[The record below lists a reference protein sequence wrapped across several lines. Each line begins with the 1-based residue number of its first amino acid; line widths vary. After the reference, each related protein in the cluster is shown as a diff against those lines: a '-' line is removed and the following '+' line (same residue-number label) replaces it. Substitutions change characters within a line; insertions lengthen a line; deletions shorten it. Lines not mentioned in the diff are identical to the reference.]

1 MSVDCIIED
10 RRWAEANIVQMAV
23 AAYQGT
29 MRHLGYDPDQFEIG
43 LLACDDDKIAELNTQ
58 FRDKPKPTNV
68 LSWPS
73 EERGAD
79 ADGAKPEPVI
89 QMMQGDTFLGDVA
102 ISFDTCR
109 REAEESDKTLKSHA
123 THLLVHGTLHL
134 LGYDHERDGDA
145 ALMEGLETQILANMG
160 IADPYA
166 Q

>member
-10 RRWAEANIVQMAV
+10 RRWADVNIVGLAV
-23 AAYQGT
+23 AAYENA
-29 MRHLGYDPDQFEIG
+29 MCYLGYDPDQFEIG
-43 LLACDDDKIAELNTQ
+43 LLACADDKIAELNGQ
-58 FRDKPKPTNV
+58 FRGTPTPTNV

-73 EERGAD
+73 EERAAD
-79 ADGAKPEPVI
+79 DDGGTPEPVVQ
-89 QMMQGDTFLGDVA
+89 QMNSDTFLGDLA
-102 ISFDTCR
+102 ISYDTCV
-109 REAEESDKTLKSHA
+109 REAEEGAKMLKSHA

-145 ALMEGLETQILANMG
+145 ALMEGLETQILAKMG